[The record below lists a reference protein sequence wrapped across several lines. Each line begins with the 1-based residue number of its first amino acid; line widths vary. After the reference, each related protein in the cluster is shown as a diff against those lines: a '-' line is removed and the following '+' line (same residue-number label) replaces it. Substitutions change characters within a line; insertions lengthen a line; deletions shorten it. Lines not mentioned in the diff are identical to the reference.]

1 MKERLSWPD
10 VSRGLSI
17 IGVLILHVGMAVP
30 YGTEASHF
38 EASGSSTVV
47 IGPGSI
53 DQAHQPNEFVEIVE
67 LEKCLGFL
75 ERVVDWAETPDA
87 AA

>member
-1 MKERLSWPD
+1 MD
-10 VSRGLSI
+10 
-17 IGVLILHVGMAVP
+17 LHQRNFHRIVQSTNFCQNETFAVP

-38 EASGSSTVV
+38 EAAGSSTVV

-53 DQAHQPNEFVEIVE
+53 DQAHQPNEFVEIAE

-75 ERVVDWAETPDA
+75 EKVADWAESTKPGEA
-87 AA
+87 